1 MTAEVVNLSGK
12 PVGENFNVAPDA
24 VLGAAIGQ
32 LTEVVVVG
40 LHNDGTVYLAGSK
53 GSMNT
58 LWLLEAGKWVLMR
71 QDEERG

>member
-1 MTAEVVNLSGK
+1 MADVINLKGQS
-12 PVGENFNVAPDA
+12 VGENFNVAPDA
-24 VLGAAIGQ
+24 VLESAKGE

-40 LHNDGTVYLAGSK
+40 IHNDGTVYLAGSK

-71 QDEERG
+71 MDEQRNA